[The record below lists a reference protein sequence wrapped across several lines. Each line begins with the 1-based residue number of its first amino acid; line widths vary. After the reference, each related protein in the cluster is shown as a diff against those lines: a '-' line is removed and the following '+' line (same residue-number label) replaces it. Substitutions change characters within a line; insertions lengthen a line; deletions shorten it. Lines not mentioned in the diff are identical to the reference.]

1 MASYSYTF
9 NSGDSVTP
17 TKLNDARTVFDIVNA
32 DIKSDAA
39 IAGTKIAP
47 AFGAQ
52 DITVSGANR
61 SITNTDNY
69 ALSFGTNNTERV
81 RIANDGS
88 VLVAAASVRAV
99 GTSSAPTLL
108 VEGNIGAA
116 FVRNVNDS
124 TGGIISIGKSRG
136 TTAGSTTIVQNND
149 GLGQIRF
156 AGADGT
162 DLESYAASILC
173 EVDGAPSLVFATTPD
188 GSASPTERMRIDA
201 SGNVGIGTTSPARR
215 LEVNAAGSSAA
226 IRIKETASFGVSY
239 DITAGLGNR
248 LEFTNN
254 AQTSLAY
261 VFSNGRVGI
270 GTTSPNAAA
279 LLDVS
284 STTKGFLPP
293 RMTTA
298 QRDAISAPPAG
309 LVIYNTSTNVLNFY
323 NGSAWGAV

>member
-108 VEGNIGAA
+108 VEVNIGAA

-173 EVDGAPSLVFATTPD
+173 EVDGVPGTNDIPGRLVFATTPD

-201 SGNVGIGTTSPARR
+201 SGNVGIGTTSPTER
-215 LEVNAAGSSAA
+215 LHVSTLQNTYGLFVTDGTRSGGLIPSSVTGGLILYNSVAQP
-226 IRIKETASFGVSY
+226 IGIWTNNTERMRIKSTGQIRFQPLSADPSGAE
-239 DITAGLGNR
+239 AG
-248 LEFTNN
+248 
-254 AQTSLAY
+254 
-261 VFSNGRVGI
+261 
-270 GTTSPNAAA
+270 
-279 LLDVS
+279 DVYYNS
-284 STTKGFLPP
+284 STNKLK
-293 RMTTA
+293 
-298 QRDAISAPPAG
+298 
-309 LVIYNTSTNVLNFY
+309 VY
-323 NGSAWGAV
+323 NGTSWLNLH